1 MLAAEG
7 HTDLWE
13 PQVIADCHAKPP
25 WGTVT
30 ADQLQRSTERDGL
43 STQAHLQLPQAPHL
57 GAWRCVFALEQ
68 YGPILHFYIKQ
79 VHLQQHA
86 LTLPLPGD
94 IFCARQEDFQHP
106 GEA

>member
-1 MLAAEG
+1 MG
-7 HTDLWE
+7 DPHLWE
-13 PQVIADCHAKPP
+13 PQVIADCHAKPS

-30 ADQLQRSTERDGL
+30 ADQLQRITDRSGL
-43 STQAHLQLPQAPHL
+43 STQTHLQLPQAPHL
-57 GAWRCVFALEQ
+57 GARRCMFALKK

-86 LTLPLPGD
+86 LMLPLPGD
-94 IFCARQEDFQHP
+94 ILCARQEDIQHP